1 MYLGPL
7 EVDAIAQGTDP
18 AARGVDDR
26 APHRVDVAAGSERVA
41 LGAAGTATV
50 ALAPV
55 EIDALVRGAEA
66 LTAPVDPDTMR
77 TVENVRI
84 ARGTASNPP
93 ETAHARGPRRARETL
108 RADSLRPPGKP
119 SPPSRKR

>member
-1 MYLGPL
+1 VHLGPL
-7 EVDAIAQGTDP
+7 EVDAIAQGTHDVS
-18 AARGVDDR
+18 RRVDDR
-26 APHRVDVAAGSERVA
+26 APHRVDVAVGSERVA
-41 LGAAGTATV
+41 LGAAETATV

-77 TVENVRI
+77 TVETVRI
-84 ARGTASNPP
+84 ARGTAPNRP
-93 ETAHARGPRRARETL
+93 ETAHPRGPRRARETL
-108 RADSLRPPGKP
+108 RADSLKSPGKP